1 MSKVQSGKKIGEDSS
16 NGNFLHE
23 IEVISKALYLNKT
36 HPMTLIRLLS
46 SQSKSIGKIQLPKPK
61 SKLKDGNE
69 DPPHKEK
76 KSIWSWRALKAFT
89 HVPNKRFNCFF
100 SLQVHSMEG
109 LPPNLKDLSLC
120 VHWKRRDV
128 GLMTRSARVSEGNAE
143 FQEKLTYTCSVYG
156 SRNGPHRSAKYEAK
170 HFLLYVSIVGN
181 PELDLG
187 KHRID
192 LTRLLPLT
200 LEELEEENCSGKW
213 TTSFRLSGKAK
224 EYGQNGDWRK
234 LRRAESLPSRSHT
247 LSRSSEDIKDLH
259 EVLPARSE
267 LYDSVNMLHLKHE
280 EEYLK
285 PSMDYK
291 LELDVFSDHI
301 ELVKPNAY
309 SFDTAK
315 ENVESEWEVNEVSA
329 IENVNELS
337 SKEEV
342 KSEEGTLNH
351 LEIKSAVGVA
361 LEEDNELISL
371 VKEFDSNPKEDDF
384 CNKLN
389 YKDVYESVASDFLD
403 MLEIEHSPFGL
414 GSESEPESPR
424 EQLLR
429 QFEKDTM
436 ANGHSLF
443 NFDFDEDP
451 TEFDYDQTQ
460 AFVEIPKIGTEAIRS
475 KMKDSTLENSE
486 TEASMRSAFEHS
498 ASKTSLGSGLES
510 HLELPPLGEG
520 LGPFVQTTT
529 GGFLRSMN
537 PKLFS
542 DAKSAG
548 SLIMQASSPVVV
560 PAEMGSSIMEILQ
573 CLASV
578 GIEKLSMQANK
589 LMPLEDIQGKTI
601 QQFAW
606 EAAPSLEA
614 HKRHDLLQHG
624 LDIGQ
629 STSAGQKRI
638 KRKAPGPGP
647 SKFESSSTSNDIES
661 DFVSLKDLV
670 PLAMDKIEALSIE
683 GLRIQSCLSNIGGS
697 LGLKGVGGLQLVDV
711 KDCGDDVDGLMGLSL
726 TLDERMRLDSGEID
740 VRDEISERTSKIL
753 AAHHASDSGKFQYGL
768 LGNNFTVTLM
778 VQMRGPLRNYE
789 PVGAP
794 MLALIQ
800 VERVF
805 VPPKLKIYNTV
816 SETMISNKDEDKCDP
831 AKNEI
836 KEEAKQEKSNEE
848 EVIPQFK
855 ITDVHVA
862 GFKNETGKKKL
873 LGSKTQQQCG
883 SHWLLANGMGKNN
896 KVSGGGFAD
905 NLRILER
912 VGIFS
917 NWFNSCKRWGL
928 TD

>member
-1 MSKVQSGKKIGEDSS
+1 MEGSRRTNHQHRV
-16 NGNFLHE
+16 
-23 IEVISKALYLNKT
+23 
-36 HPMTLIRLLS
+36 
-46 SQSKSIGKIQLPKPK
+46 
-61 SKLKDGNE
+61 
-69 DPPHKEK
+69 
-76 KSIWSWRALKAFT
+76 
-89 HVPNKRFNCFF
+89 
-100 SLQVHSMEG
+100 VHSIEG

-224 EYGQNGDWRK
+224 GGTMNVSFGYLVVGNHSSGNIVKIGKEYGQNGDWRK

-247 LSRSSEDIKDLH
+247 LSHSSEDIKDLH

-371 VKEFDSNPKEDDF
+371 VKEFDS
-384 CNKLN
+384 
-389 YKDVYESVASDFLD
+389 
-403 MLEIEHSPFGL
+403 
-414 GSESEPESPR
+414 SESEPEYPR

-429 QFEKDTM
+429 QFEKDTL

-443 NFDFDEDP
+443 NFDFDEDL

-460 AFVEIPKIGTEAIRS
+460 AFVEIPKIETEAIRS

-486 TEASMRSAFEHS
+486 TEASMHSAFEHS

-510 HLELPPLGEG
+510 PLELPPLGEG
-520 LGPFVQTTT
+520 LGSFVQTTT

-542 DAKSAG
+542 DAKSSG
-548 SLIMQASSPVVV
+548 NLIMQASGPVVV

-573 CLASV
+573 RLASV

-606 EAAPSLEA
+606 EGRQYNNL
-614 HKRHDLLQHG
+614 HG
-624 LDIGQ
+624 KEDNTTICMG
-629 STSAGQKRI
+629 
-638 KRKAPGPGP
+638 
-647 SKFESSSTSNDIES
+647 
-661 DFVSLKDLV
+661 
-670 PLAMDKIEALSIE
+670 
-683 GLRIQSCLSNIGGS
+683 SCTQLGG
-697 LGLKGVGGLQLVDV
+697 
-711 KDCGDDVDGLMGLSL
+711 
-726 TLDERMRLDSGEID
+726 T
-740 VRDEISERTSKIL
+740 
-753 AAHHASDSGKFQYGL
+753 
-768 LGNNFTVTLM
+768 
-778 VQMRGPLRNYE
+778 
-789 PVGAP
+789 
-794 MLALIQ
+794 
-800 VERVF
+800 
-805 VPPKLKIYNTV
+805 
-816 SETMISNKDEDKCDP
+816 
-831 AKNEI
+831 
-836 KEEAKQEKSNEE
+836 
-848 EVIPQFK
+848 
-855 ITDVHVA
+855 
-862 GFKNETGKKKL
+862 
-873 LGSKTQQQCG
+873 
-883 SHWLLANGMGKNN
+883 
-896 KVSGGGFAD
+896 
-905 NLRILER
+905 
-912 VGIFS
+912 
-917 NWFNSCKRWGL
+917 
-928 TD
+928 

>member
-1 MSKVQSGKKIGEDSS
+1 MSQTRDS
-16 NGNFLHE
+16 
-23 IEVISKALYLNKT
+23 IV
-36 HPMTLIRLLS
+36 
-46 SQSKSIGKIQLPKPK
+46 
-61 SKLKDGNE
+61 
-69 DPPHKEK
+69 
-76 KSIWSWRALKAFT
+76 
-89 HVPNKRFNCFF
+89 FF
-100 SLQVHSMEG
+100 SLQVHSIEG

-224 EYGQNGDWRK
+224 GGTMNVSFGYLVVGNHSSGNIVKIGKEYGQNGDWRK

-267 LYDSVNMLHLKHE
+267 LYDSVNMLHLKLE

-589 LMPLEDIQGKTI
+589 LMPLEDIQGKKI

-638 KRKAPGPGP
+638 KRKPPGPGP

-661 DFVSLKDLV
+661 DFASLKDLV

-683 GLRIQSCLSNIGGS
+683 GLRIQYCLSNIGGS
-697 LGLKGVGGLQLVDV
+697 LGLEGVGGLQLVDV

-726 TLDERMRLDSGEID
+726 TLDEWMRLDSGEID

-753 AAHHASDSGKFQYGL
+753 AAHHASDRVRLKGKKRRGKGARQYGL

-778 VQMRGPLRNYE
+778 VQMRGPLHNYE

-816 SETMISNKDEDKCDP
+816 SETMISNKDEDECDP

-896 KVSGGGFAD
+896 KGAFD
-905 NLRILER
+905 
-912 VGIFS
+912 
-917 NWFNSCKRWGL
+917 
-928 TD
+928 